1 MKQAS
6 KIGKDTYRLLKMVHS
21 LDRNFIPVTLI
32 GSVLQAT
39 DPFIPIIGSAYII
52 DSLLL
57 AEWRKAL
64 LQVAIMIVMTGII
77 GILSSFVNQIIEV
90 KSMTINRLCNSKI
103 LLKAISLDYAT
114 FEDKKNL
121 EEFQAADYNVSRNG
135 GFGYYMLHF
144 SKILTG
150 AVGFLVSI
158 IMLVGLCLEEVKEA
172 GFLGIITSRVGSFA
186 LVGVLILILAVIYSV
201 LSKDIHEKNFSM
213 YQEMMDI
220 NQKMEFMSMKL
231 TMDVDY
237 AKEIRLYRM
246 RGMIC
251 SEWKKLNI
259 AIIDFYQRFWKATQQ
274 FLMTTSFLNDSVL
287 LLAYLFVIVKTYVGA
302 ISIGAFT
309 RYVGAVRQ
317 MNSSL
322 RSIIEEM
329 NGFRLC
335 QSYLSFYTDFL
346 DKRNKLDTG
355 SLPVEKCG
363 NNEYE
368 FEFHHVSFRYP
379 ECEDYILK
387 DVSVKLDMKSRF
399 AVVGRNGAGKT
410 TFIKL
415 LCRLYDVTE
424 GKITLNGVDIREYDY
439 GEYLNLFATVFQD
452 FSLFSIPVKENV
464 GGSKNIEEE
473 KIWKVLECAGVKD
486 RIDKMPNKLD
496 TKLFHNAGEG
506 EDISGGESQK
516 IAIARALYKDAP
528 FVILDE
534 PTAALDP
541 ISEHEIYSRF
551 NEMVHD
557 KTSIYISHR
566 MSSCRFCDDIL
577 VFDKGSLVQRGNH
590 EALMKEQEKVYAKL
604 WNAQARYY
612 AGEEQ
617 KEEVT
622 KI

>member
-6 KIGKDTYRLLKMVHS
+6 KIGKDTFRLLKMVHS
-21 LDRNFIPVTLI
+21 LDKQFIPVSML
-32 GSVLQAT
+32 GAVLQAT
-39 DPFIPIIGSAYII
+39 EPFISIIGSAYVI

-57 AEWRKAL
+57 GEWHKAL
-64 LQVAIMIVMTGII
+64 LQVSVMIIMTGII
-77 GILSSFVNQIIEV
+77 GVLSSFVNQIIEV

-135 GFGYYMLHF
+135 GFGYYMLH
-144 SKILTG
+144 ITRLLTG
-150 AVGFLVSI
+150 SVGFLVAI
-158 IMLVGLCLEEVKEA
+158 IILVQLCFEEVKKA
-172 GFLGIITSRVGSFA
+172 GFLGFITSRAGSFTLIGA
-186 LVGVLILILAVIYSV
+186 LILILAIIYSF
-201 LSKDIHEKNFSM
+201 LSKDIREKNFSM

-220 NQKMEFMSMKL
+220 DQKMEFMTMKL

-246 RGMIC
+246 RGMIY

-259 AIIDFYQRFWKATQQ
+259 EIMSFYQRFWKATQQ
-274 FLMTTSFLNDSVL
+274 FLMTSSFLNDFVL
-287 LLAYLFVIVKTYVGA
+287 LLAYLFVIIKTYVGA

-309 RYVGAVRQ
+309 RYVGAVKQ

-322 RSIIEEM
+322 RSVIEEL
-329 NGFRLC
+329 NEIRLC
-335 QSYLSFYTDFL
+335 QSYLSFYTVFL
-346 DKRNKLDTG
+346 EKKNKLDTG
-355 SLPVEKCG
+355 SLSVEKRTD
-363 NNEYE
+363 NKYE
-368 FEFHHVSFRYP
+368 VEFHHVSFKYP
-379 ECEDYILK
+379 ESEEYILK

-439 GEYLNLFATVFQD
+439 QEYLNLFATVFQD

-464 GGSKNIEEE
+464 GCSKDVEEE
-473 KIWKVLECAGVKD
+473 KVWKALECAGIKD
-486 RIDKMPNKLD
+486 LIDKMPNKLD
-496 TKLFHNAGEG
+496 TQLFHNSGEG

-551 NEMVHD
+551 SEMVHD

-577 VFDKGSLVQRGNH
+577 VFDKGKLVQRGNH
-590 EALMKEQEKVYAKL
+590 EALMKEEDKVYAKL

-612 AGEEQ
+612 AGDEAEL
-617 KEEVT
+617 VN
-622 KI
+622 

>member
-6 KIGKDTYRLLKMVHS
+6 RIGKDTFRLLKMVNS
-21 LDRNFIPVTLI
+21 LDKQFIPVAIL
-32 GSVLQAT
+32 GAALQAT
-39 DPFIPIIGSAYII
+39 EPFIPIIGSAYII

-57 AEWRKAL
+57 GEWHRAL
-64 LQVAIMIVMTGII
+64 LQVTVMIIMAAII
-77 GILSSFVNQIIEV
+77 GVCSSFVNQVIEV

-135 GFGYYMLHF
+135 GFGYYMLH
-144 SKILTG
+144 IIHLLTG
-150 AVGFLVSI
+150 IVGFLI
-158 IMLVGLCLEEVKEA
+158 AMIMIVQLCFEEVKKV
-172 GFLGIITSRVGSFA
+172 GFLGIITSRVGSFT
-186 LVGVLILILAVIYSV
+186 LIGVLILILAVIYSA
-201 LSKDIHEKNFSM
+201 LSKDIHEKNLSM
-213 YQEMMDI
+213 YEEMMDI
-220 NQKMEFMSMKL
+220 NQKMEFMTMRL

-246 RGMIC
+246 RGMIY

-259 AIIDFYQRFWKATQQ
+259 EIMAFYQRFWKATQQ
-274 FLMTTSFLNDSVL
+274 FLLTSSFLNDFVL

-302 ISIGAFT
+302 ISIGSFT

-322 RSIIEEM
+322 RSVIEEL
-329 NGFRLC
+329 NEVRLC
-335 QSYLSFYTDFL
+335 QSYLTFYTDFL
-346 DKRNKLDTG
+346 EKKNKLDTG
-355 SLPVEKCG
+355 SLSVEKRVD
-363 NNEYE
+363 NKYE
-368 FEFHHVSFRYP
+368 FEFHHVSFKYP
-379 ECEDYILK
+379 ECEEYILK
-387 DVSVKLDMKSRF
+387 DVSVKLDMKTRF

-424 GKITLNGVDIREYDY
+424 GKITLDGIDIRDYDY
-439 GEYLNLFATVFQD
+439 QEYLNLFATVFQD
-452 FSLFSIPVKENV
+452 YSLFSISVKENV
-464 GGSKNIEEE
+464 GCSTDVKEAKVWN
-473 KIWKVLECAGVKD
+473 VLECAGVRD
-486 RIDKMPNKLD
+486 RIDKMSNKLD
-496 TKLFHNAGEG
+496 TKLFHDSGEG

-551 NEMVHD
+551 SEMIYD
-557 KTSIYISHR
+557 KTSIFISHR

-577 VFDKGSLVQRGNH
+577 VFDKGRLVQRGNH
-590 EALMKEQEKVYAKL
+590 EILMKEEDKVYAKL

-612 AGEEQ
+612 AGE
-617 KEEVT
+617 
-622 KI
+622 